1 MGSLI
6 ILETAQY
13 DMEHD
18 NTTYF
23 ESSIDYQW
31 QFVAAYGVALVA
43 YAFLRGSI
51 ESKELSV
58 QLDDPFLVVLAILFA
73 LSLGNTIINW
83 YMNRRVGIGVDHLV
97 FANRLRERVFKT
109 EDIES
114 ISLGR
119 ERIVRNKGEV
129 RIVKIKLRNRKRLL
143 RIRPFLYD
151 REEELFSRLSALRDA
166 ISGS

>member
-1 MGSLI
+1 MSS
-6 ILETAQY
+6 E
-13 DMEHD
+13 E
-18 NTTYF
+18 TTYF

-51 ESKELSV
+51 ERRELSV

-73 LSLGNTIINW
+73 VTLSNTIFNW
-83 YMNRRVGIGVDHLV
+83 YMNRRVGIGPDSIV
-97 FANRLRERVFKT
+97 FANRLRKKVFPL

-143 RIRPFLYD
+143 RIRPFLYN
-151 REEELFSRLSALRDA
+151 REEELFSKLSSLRDA
-166 ISGS
+166 ISQ